1 MRTTKQINK
10 CAERLPDPAPKHIRR
25 APSVRYPDETER
37 LRLLGA
43 LRPAEL
49 EAWQAT
55 RAAMLLDYL
64 MRSSTTSFGVEVA
77 A

>member
-1 MRTTKQINK
+1 
-10 CAERLPDPAPKHIRR
+10 
-25 APSVRYPDETER
+25 VRYPDETER